1 MYINKDKFAMIGY
14 GLLGIAAIEHLQNS
28 SKGINP
34 ILYILYIIGYI
45 LLSFEESKE
54 SKESKESINS
64 YSYGHLLLF
73 VLYLINL
80 IWFQNTHHH
89 FLEAKNILLISI
101 IFMHFIMITNNKY
114 KKYAIFLATI
124 IYTFIGFKLFT
135 NINNKFNLE
144 TLKFIGCFILVIHYL
159 QEFFEKKHHKI
170 Y

>member
-1 MYINKDKFAMIGY
+1 MNKDKFAMIGY
-14 GLLGIAAIEHLQNS
+14 GLLGIAAIEHLQHS
-28 SKGINP
+28 SKGINL

-54 SKESKESINS
+54 SINS

-73 VLYLINL
+73 ILYLINL

-89 FLEAKNILLISI
+89 FLEEKNILLISI

-114 KKYAIFLATI
+114 KKYAIFLATL
-124 IYTFIGFKLFT
+124 IYTFIGFRLFT
-135 NINNKFNLE
+135 SINNKFNLE
-144 TLKFIGCFILVIHYL
+144 TLKLIGCFILVIHYL

>member
-28 SKGINP
+28 SSNIHT
-34 ILYILYIIGYI
+34 ILYILYILGYL
-45 LLSFEESKE
+45 LLSIQESKE
-54 SKESKESINS
+54 LKESINS

-89 FLEAKNILLISI
+89 FLEEKNILLISI

-124 IYTFIGFKLFT
+124 IYTSIGFKFFT

-159 QEFFEKKHHKI
+159 QEFFEKKNKHHKI